1 MRKAWLVAILA
12 FLVVVSVSMPIV
24 LYSLDASQNQGHPSP
39 ENTPITSP
47 SPTHTTEPSGPYATL
62 YGLDPHVATVLNH
75 NNSNQTELAAASQL
89 FLDMGLHGN
98 VSVLNPSDG
107 GYVSQAI
114 TDVTVQAASNVS
126 AAVCHGL
133 PPLSRAAYNS
143 LLNAT
148 QLNPE
153 IVNFEPVIVHGANGS
168 SSDLF
173 KDAGK
178 VPQLHYTLAQTLE
191 QCPYI
196 VGKPQSYEFVNG
208 LHRQHTLVLDKVGL
222 DPADHSVQATYTV
235 PDFDYYFK
243 TLAGKKINVNGTEV
257 TFPLLPVMD
266 GQQMKEQFPS
276 KVDRQVIYADQ
287 YPIYLTFHDAKTGEY
302 MNNPAYPW
310 TVEKQRQALKDN
322 LDLIFKGG
330 DFGNTHATLFERIV
344 KAYADPSMKS
354 YDEFYKGQQI
364 NQLGKSDS
372 QLARVHYDVKL
383 EPFVYG
389 APEMNQTITKFID
402 NVDGKLAQDVNTDLG
417 HRFIFG
423 LALLDGAA
431 NLEPH
436 QMATFRTPLYAKALG
451 TASLDSAT
459 KSNTYGYWYETASVP
474 VPKYLADQLPSG
486 VRYAPGN
493 MVGRF
498 SLADSSVQT
507 TVTLPNGDSLDI

>member
-1 MRKAWLVAILA
+1 MSYQPENSPL
-12 FLVVVSVSMPIV
+12 PIHTTEPAGPFAT
-24 LYSLDASQNQGHPSP
+24 LYSLDS
-39 ENTPITSP
+39 
-47 SPTHTTEPSGPYATL
+47 
-62 YGLDPHVATVLNH
+62 HVAAELQR
-75 NNSNQTELAAASQL
+75 NNSNQTELSAASQL

-98 VSVLNPSDG
+98 VNVLNPSDG
-107 GYVSQAI
+107 SYSSQAI
-114 TDVTVQAASNVS
+114 TDVTVQAASNCS

-133 PPLSRAAYNS
+133 PQLSRAAYNS

-153 IVNFEPVIVHGANGS
+153 IVNFEPVIVHGAKGS

-173 KDAGK
+173 KDSAK
-178 VPQLHYTLAQTLE
+178 IPTLHYTLAQTLE

-222 DPADHSVQATYTV
+222 DPADHSVQATYTI

-257 TFPLLPVMD
+257 TFPLLPLMD

-276 KVDRQVIYADQ
+276 KVDRQVIYAAQ
-287 YPIYLTFHDAKTGEY
+287 YPMDLTFYNAKTGDHKDFY
-302 MNNPAYPW
+302 SGW
-310 TVEKQRQALKDN
+310 TPQDGQQALKDN
-322 LDLIFKGG
+322 LDLIIRGG
-330 DFGNTHATLFERIV
+330 DFGKFHGTVLERIT
-344 KAYADPSMKS
+344 KAYTDPSMKS

-364 NQLGKSDS
+364 NQLGRSDS
-372 QLARVHYDVKL
+372 QFGRIFYDLKL
-383 EPFVYG
+383 SGFVYG

-402 NVDGKLAQDVNTDLG
+402 NVDVKLAQNVNTDLG

-423 LALLDGAA
+423 LAGLDISA

-436 QMATFRTPLYAKALG
+436 QMAPFRTALYAKALG

-474 VPKYLADQLPSG
+474 VPKYLADQLPSE
-486 VRYAPGN
+486 VRYAPGHF
-493 MVGRF
+493 VQRF
-498 SLADSSVQT
+498 SLADSSIQT
-507 TVTLPNGDSLDI
+507 TVSLPNGDILDI